1 MFNFD
6 QYNVLLAIATNIPQ
20 RLKTQVLCSRDT
32 YISSNSLLM
41 YSLTPLEFGYKVDIV
56 TWNQKKHWGYL
67 TIKLS
72 NGQEEAQVELN
83 Q

>member
-1 MFNFD
+1 
-6 QYNVLLAIATNIPQ
+6 
-20 RLKTQVLCSRDT
+20 
-32 YISSNSLLM
+32 M
-41 YSLTPLEFGYKVDIV
+41 YSLTPLEFGYKVDVV
-56 TWNQKKHWGYL
+56 TWNQKTHWGYL